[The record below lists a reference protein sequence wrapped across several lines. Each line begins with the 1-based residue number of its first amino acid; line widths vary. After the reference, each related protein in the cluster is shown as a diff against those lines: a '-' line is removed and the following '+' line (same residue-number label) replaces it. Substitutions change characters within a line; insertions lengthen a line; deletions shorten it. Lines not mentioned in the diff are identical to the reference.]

1 MNTRRDVAPLIRR
14 LEDILRRNLPEE
26 DLDLDASLFKEDGV
40 EIAGQPLDSFDLVE
54 IFITLEDDLSVSLQ
68 DMDDIAEVDTI
79 ARLWSYLGREAP
91 PEVFQSFAERWA
103 S

>member
-1 MNTRRDVAPLIRR
+1 VNTQPDVAPLIRR
-14 LEDILRRNLPEE
+14 LEDILGKDLPEE
-26 DLDLDASLFKEDGV
+26 DLDPDASLFKEDGV

-68 DMDDIAEVDTI
+68 DMRDVEEVGTI

-91 PEVFQSFAERWA
+91 PERFRSFAERWA